1 MHAALTTL
9 GQYAI
14 REQLELDI
22 NTAELIRAH
31 SSSNLGPE
39 GIIDFKFPEFVSFP

>member
-9 GQYAI
+9 GQSAI
-14 REQLELDI
+14 REQLELEV

-31 SSSNLGPE
+31 SGINLGPE
-39 GIIDFKFPEFVSFP
+39 GIIDFKFPEFVRVP